1 MVAPPRT
8 PLRADRLRALNVPQP
23 VTVALDADGLPAAV
37 SDTTVESVREIWRI
51 DDEWWRQPVSR
62 RYHEVVLEGG
72 RRVVLFEDLV
82 TGDWF
87 VQKP

>member
-1 MVAPPRT
+1 MRGAVR
-8 PLRADRLRALNVPQP
+8 RSGGQ
-23 VTVALDADGLPAAV
+23 AV
-37 SDTTVESVREIWRI
+37 SNPAVDSVREIWRI

>member
-8 PLRADRLRALNVPQP
+8 PLRADRLRALNVPEP
-23 VTVALDADGLPAAV
+23 VTVALDADGLAAAV
-37 SDTTVESVREIWRI
+37 NDTTVDSVREIWRI

-62 RYHEVVLEGG
+62 RYHEVVLDGG